1 MSASII
7 MDYGDLLSALN
18 DKFVTNITDEEIT
31 NFIKKQ
37 ISEMPSWTID
47 SISLD
52 GTDAYDYTYS
62 YQKQKL
68 YVMKPYQ
75 ESIINAQE
83 RINSTLLT

>member
-1 MSASII
+1 MELAVAVSVII
-7 MDYGDLLSALN
+7 AIISVFTSCLIV
-18 DKFVTNITDEEIT
+18 KRV
-31 NFIKKQ
+31 KKQ
-37 ISEMPSWTID
+37 ISEMYPWTID